1 MQLGI
6 VGLGRM
12 GSNIARRLHRAGH
25 RCVVYNRT
33 PKPVAELAAEGLTPA
48 SDISDLVKK
57 LDPPRA
63 VWIMLPAGAI
73 TEGMVDAMSNLLRAG
88 DILIDGGNTFYKDD
102 IRRAKTLKSKR
113 IAYVD
118 VGTSGGVWGL
128 ERGYCM
134 MIGGPKTAVDRL
146 DPIFN
151 ALAPG
156 LGAIARTPGR
166 DARDP
171 RAEHGYIHAG
181 PAGAGHFVKMIHNG
195 IEYGLMQAYAE
206 GFDILRGKADARLPN
221 AERFNLD
228 LADIAEVWRRGSVI
242 SSWLLDLG
250 AMALAEDF
258 PCKFHWRGRGF
269 GRRPLDRRCGGRRG
283 GAGERSRRVAVR
295 AVSLARGAHVR
306 RQAFV
311 GDAFQIRRPCR
322 THRHGTFMTPAP
334 IVDVAGDAEAL
345 ASRVADFV
353 AARVSNASGHF
364 SLSLSGGSTPKRAYE
379 LLVHSG
385 ASLDWQ
391 KVHLF
396 WGDERFVPPNHR
408 DSNFRMAREAL
419 IDHVPIPAV
428 QVHPIPTGCGSP
440 EEAAAL
446 YEATLQ
452 SFYGSETLDPERPL
466 FDVTLLGLGEDG
478 HTASLFPGTKVLDE
492 RGAWVTSVI
501 GVKPEPRISLTY
513 PALESS
519 RVILFVVA
527 GEKKREI
534 LGRVLVNDLTLPAAC
549 LATRGTI
556 RVFADRAAIAG

>member
-1 MQLGI
+1 
-6 VGLGRM
+6 
-12 GSNIARRLHRAGH
+12 
-25 RCVVYNRT
+25 
-33 PKPVAELAAEGLTPA
+33 
-48 SDISDLVKK
+48 
-57 LDPPRA
+57 
-63 VWIMLPAGAI
+63 
-73 TEGMVDAMSNLLRAG
+73 
-88 DILIDGGNTFYKDD
+88 
-102 IRRAKTLKSKR
+102 
-113 IAYVD
+113 
-118 VGTSGGVWGL
+118 
-128 ERGYCM
+128 
-134 MIGGPKTAVDRL
+134 
-146 DPIFN
+146 
-151 ALAPG
+151 
-156 LGAIARTPGR
+156 
-166 DARDP
+166 
-171 RAEHGYIHAG
+171 
-181 PAGAGHFVKMIHNG
+181 
-195 IEYGLMQAYAE
+195 
-206 GFDILRGKADARLPN
+206 
-221 AERFNLD
+221 
-228 LADIAEVWRRGSVI
+228 
-242 SSWLLDLG
+242 
-250 AMALAEDF
+250 
-258 PCKFHWRGRGF
+258 
-269 GRRPLDRRCGGRRG
+269 
-283 GAGERSRRVAVR
+283 
-295 AVSLARGAHVR
+295 
-306 RQAFV
+306 
-311 GDAFQIRRPCR
+311 
-322 THRHGTFMTPAP
+322 MTPAP
-334 IVDVAGDAEAL
+334 IVDVASDAEAL
-345 ASRVADFV
+345 ALRVADFV

-419 IDHVPIPAV
+419 IDHVPIPAM

-513 PALESS
+513 PALELS

-534 LGRVLVNDLTLPAAC
+534 LGRVLANDLTLPAAR